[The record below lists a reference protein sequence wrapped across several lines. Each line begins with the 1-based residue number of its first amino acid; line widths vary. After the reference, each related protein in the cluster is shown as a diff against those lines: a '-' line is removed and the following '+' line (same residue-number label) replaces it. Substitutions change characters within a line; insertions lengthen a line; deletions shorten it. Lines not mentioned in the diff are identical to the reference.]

1 MQASAA
7 SRASSK
13 TTAAWASS
21 SPRHL
26 ATRSS
31 SSSRSCS
38 RFGSMSSLEQ
48 ARLSER
54 ETIAPVGT
62 PRDAVV
68 VARDSLGV
76 TREARNSTRAPLG
89 VPMDSLGVAIAS
101 VGVAMASRETPRVAI
116 GRSSTSVVP
125 PRDSGRVA
133 RVSVGVTR
141 DARAAARES
150 VGVTYRLRRCTE
162 SGRRHCDGVRRYGER
177 LHRRGERRSRRDLG
191 VCRHSEGAP
200 RRGSGVCRHTERP
213 LSRYRERQSLNRGTP
228 WSKLAGRSAFLGSLS
243 VHRGRLREFVA
254 RNSRES
260 LSREVERATLG
271 TSREALCVHGKRLSV
286 RLEIPSM
293 CAGLLCE
300 ELGRPSKRVGRLL
313 PWREVPSRER
323 GCPVARRAGREPLR
337 AERWSICGINKHDP
351 VTISASMLVRSLAA
365 QQLRS
370 PWRTLRGA
378 TRRTRSRD
386 RPPARQPR
394 RHRVAPCRCSGVH
407 SCVGSRRWPA

>member
-1 MQASAA
+1 MCRWRPTRHRERRSEERAGSIGLPTD
-7 SRASSK
+7 SR
-13 TTAAWASS
+13 
-21 SPRHL
+21 L
-26 ATRSS
+26 V
-31 SSSRSCS
+31 SRVSVS
-38 RFGSMSSLEQ
+38 
-48 ARLSER
+48 
-54 ETIAPVGT
+54 
-62 PRDAVV
+62 
-68 VARDSLGV
+68 V
-76 TREARNSTRAPLG
+76 TREAQVTA
-89 VPMDSLGVAIAS
+89 
-101 VGVAMASRETPRVAI
+101 REA
-116 GRSSTSVVP
+116 
-125 PRDSGRVA
+125 
-133 RVSVGVTR
+133 VGVTQ
-141 DARAAARES
+141 
-150 VGVTYRLRRCTE
+150 RLRRCTE
-162 SGRRHCDGVRRYGER
+162 RLRRN
-177 LHRRGERRSRRDLG
+177 GERRSRRDLG
-191 VCRHSEGAP
+191 VCRHTEGAS
-200 RRGSGVCRHTERP
+200 RRGPGVSRRTEGASRRGPGVSRCTERP
-213 LSRYRERQSLNRGTP
+213 LSRHRESPSPFRGTLS
-228 WSKLAGRSAFLGSLS
+228 SKLAGRSALLGSLS
-243 VHRGRLREFVA
+243 IDRERLSEFVA